1 MRWFSIEGTI
11 GAGKS
16 TMCRKLRERMP
27 ELNIIEEPVHKWVDV
42 GILNAFYNDPKRYAY
57 TFQTF
62 TFLTRLEEVTSGA
75 DADTPGVRIV
85 ERSVFSD
92 RYVFAET
99 LHASGE
105 ISEME
110 WRMYEQWWTWATNES
125 MRRIGN
131 PAGFVYLRA
140 SPDVAHARMQKRS
153 RGEEAGV
160 PLEYIRN
167 NVRAHDEWLA
177 RENTLVIDVDE
188 DFEDN
193 PERFDEIVRQIQ
205 AFLSS

>member
-1 MRWFSIEGTI
+1 MRWYSIEGTL

-16 TMCRKLRERMP
+16 TMCQKLCERLP
-27 ELNIIEEPVHKWVDV
+27 ELSITEEPVHKWVDV

-62 TFLTRLEEVTSGA
+62 TFVTRLQEVTSHA
-75 DADTPGVRIV
+75 DSSELRIV

-99 LHASGE
+99 LHRSGA
-105 ISEME
+105 ISDME
-110 WRMYEQWWTWATNES
+110 WKMYEQLWTWATNES
-125 MRRIGN
+125 MQHIGA
-131 PAGFVYLRA
+131 PAGFIYLRA
-140 SPDVAHARMQKRS
+140 SPAVAHARMRKRS
-153 RGEEAGV
+153 RGEEAFV
-160 PLEYIRN
+160 ALEYIED
-167 NVRAHDEWLA
+167 NVRAHDVWLA

-193 PERFDEIVRQIQ
+193 PLRFDEIVRQIV
-205 AFLSS
+205 AFISA

>member
-16 TMCRKLRERMP
+16 TMCRKLRDRLP
-27 ELNIIEEPVHKWVDV
+27 ELNIIEEPVQKWVDV

-62 TFLTRLEEVTSGA
+62 TFLTRLEEITSNVDGA
-75 DADTPGVRIV
+75 DLRIV

-99 LHASGE
+99 LRKTGE

-110 WRMYEQWWTWATNES
+110 WKMYEQWWTWATNES
-125 MRRIGN
+125 VRRIGN
-131 PAGFVYLRA
+131 PVGFVYLRA
-140 SPDVAHARMQKRS
+140 SPEVAHARIQKRS

-160 PLEYIRN
+160 SLEYIRQ
-167 NVRAHDEWLA
+167 NVDAHDTWLA
-177 RENTLVIDVDE
+177 RENTLVIDVDD
-188 DFEDN
+188 DFEDD
-193 PERFDEIVRQIQ
+193 PARFDAIVEQIR
-205 AFLSS
+205 AFIGECA